1 MGKVMLSGVAPNM
14 TAPSVIP
21 ANFSDATWTQIIK
34 ACQTNRVPDTWNVAD
49 QNIMVINGA
58 NYIIDIIGKNHD
70 TYTSGGTAPL
80 TFQMHDLYATKY
92 QMNSSATNSGGYDS
106 TAMHTTH
113 LPAIMNL
120 MPAEVKTA
128 IKQVNKKSSAGSQ
141 SSTIETI
148 ACNLF
153 LLSEVE
159 IFGSTTHSKSGE
171 GTQYAYYKAG
181 NSKIKNLSGSAVS
194 WWERS
199 PFGRDSAFFCCVYGG
214 GAAGTEDASSSR
226 GVAFGFCF

>member
-1 MGKVMLSGVAPNM
+1 MSKVIMSGIVPKL
-14 TAPSVIP
+14 TVPCP
-21 ANFSDATWTQIIK
+21 YPDNFSDATWEQIID
-34 ACQTNRVPDTWNVAD
+34 ACQKNKVPDTWNVAD

-58 NYIIDIIGKNHD
+58 NYVIDIIGKNHD

-92 QMNSSATNSGGYDS
+92 QMNSSDTNSGGYDS

-120 MPAEVKTA
+120 MPAEVKAA

-141 SSTIETI
+141 SNTIETI

-159 IFGSTTHSKSGE
+159 IFGSTTYSKSGE

-181 NSKIKNLSGSAVS
+181 NSKVKNLSGSADG

-199 PFGRDSAFFCCVYGG
+199 PHGSDSVYFCAVYIG
-214 GAAGTEDASSSR
+214 GAGASGASDSR
-226 GVAFGFCF
+226 GVPFAFCF